1 MTREDRKFYDYYY
14 PQLKACANVDNT
26 IFIIR
31 RLNIDS
37 LSSFLFSFYLN
48 RAVFRN
54 KDSSTQYTNYHF
66 SKIIKYSDSNES
78 FAFKINLFENFKYT
92 ILDFML
98 SCYMLDSLFIINFKK
113 YIQNILKQ
121 NKQIQNCEF
130 RLKSPHTLE
139 MICIRDDLS
148 LFEIFYKIEI
158 SSIASNDIDIKN
170 PNIFNHDDYYFSI
183 DFVKCFQIVEKND
196 NEQMAIYL
204 FQLLSFVLRKFGIMN
219 KLRHYDMIFNFNEKF
234 LKDFMQKIFEKK
246 WYHLMKVILDLA
258 YKKPFIYLNDA
269 EFKTETK
276 QLNSSLQS
284 IIFRMIVI

>member
-1 MTREDRKFYDYYY
+1 
-14 PQLKACANVDNT
+14 
-26 IFIIR
+26 
-31 RLNIDS
+31 
-37 LSSFLFSFYLN
+37 
-48 RAVFRN
+48 
-54 KDSSTQYTNYHF
+54 
-66 SKIIKYSDSNES
+66 
-78 FAFKINLFENFKYT
+78 
-92 ILDFML
+92 
-98 SCYMLDSLFIINFKK
+98 MLDSLFIINFKK

-276 QLNSSLQS
+276 QLNSSLLS